1 MTTMVATA
9 PLPHSNRVSVLSR
22 IWASFELGRSRAQL
36 RELPDHL
43 LADIG
48 VSRGQAHAESRRPS
62 WELPAWWR
70 N

>member
-1 MTTMVATA
+1 MTTMVTTA
-9 PLPHSNRVSVLSR
+9 PFSRSRFALLSR

-48 VSRGQAHAESRRPS
+48 VTRGQAHAESRRSS
-62 WELPAWWR
+62 WDMPATWR
-70 N
+70 R